1 MSTINLKN
9 TEVSIAVAARRTKLL
24 LAKNKPVMLWGKPGI
39 GKSDLVR
46 QIASELGVKVIEF
59 RTNIREPVDV
69 RGIPVPCEL
78 TGTTRWF
85 VPDELPQVER
95 DGECGILFIDEIN
108 TGTLQ
113 MMAVMF
119 GLVLDRRV
127 GEYVLPKGW
136 MIVAAGNMVA
146 DKAAAQR
153 MPTAL
158 RNRFA
163 HIYAKADLPAW
174 ASWANAN
181 GIAPELVAYLRLMQ
195 GENSGSGILH
205 IMPVGD
211 ENAFPTPR
219 SWAQCSDFVDAPK
232 EDRMA
237 MFASFVGDAYA
248 TGFDAFIDLYHSIG
262 SLDAIVKDPKGAN
275 VPTDPSLRY
284 AVCTGLARMATK
296 KTFPNIITFAKRL
309 NRESQILLVSDATQ
323 RDEDLK
329 NTAVYGEWAVANQD
343 ITLQ

>member
-1 MSTINLKN
+1 MSVITLKN
-9 TEVSIAVAARRTKLL
+9 TEVSIATAARRTRKLI
-24 LAKNKPVMLWGKPGI
+24 AKKKPVMLWGKPGI

-46 QIASELGVKVIEF
+46 QIGAMLGMKVIEF

-69 RGIPVPCEL
+69 RGIPVPCEK

-85 VPDELPQVER
+85 VPDELPQVDR

-127 GEYVLPKGW
+127 GEYVLPNGW
-136 MIVAAGNMVA
+136 VIIAAGNMVA

-158 RNRFA
+158 RNRFS
-163 HIYAKADLPAW
+163 HIYCKADLAAW
-174 ASWANAN
+174 CLWANSN
-181 GIAPELVAYLRLMQ
+181 GIAPELVAFLRLRPDF
-195 GENSGSGILH
+195 IH
-205 IMPVGD
+205 VMPVGD

-219 SWAQCSDFVDAPK
+219 SWAQCSDFVDEDK

-237 MFASFVGDAYA
+237 LFASFVGDAYA
-248 TGFDAFIDLYHSIG
+248 TELDAFIDLYHSIG
-262 SLDAIVKDPKGAN
+262 SLDAIIKDPKGAN
-275 VPTDPSLRY
+275 VPTEPSLRY

-296 KTFPNIITFAKRL
+296 KTFPNIVTFAKRL
-309 NRESQILLVSDATQ
+309 PRESQILLVTDATQ

-343 ITLQ
+343 ITIQ

>member
-1 MSTINLKN
+1 MSNVITLKN
-9 TEVSIAVAARRTKLL
+9 TEVSIAVASRRAHLL

-46 QIASELGVKVIEF
+46 QIARMLGIKVIEF

-69 RGIPVPCEL
+69 RGIPVPCEA

-85 VPDELPQVER
+85 VPDELPQVDR

-108 TGTLQ
+108 TGSLQ

-127 GEYVLPKGW
+127 GEYILPKGW

-174 ASWANAN
+174 CAWANSNA
-181 GIAPELVAYLRLMQ
+181 IAPELVAFLRLRPDF
-195 GENSGSGILH
+195 IH
-205 IMPVGD
+205 VMPVGD

-232 EDRMA
+232 EDRLA
-237 MFASFVGDAYA
+237 LFASFVGDAYA
-248 TGFDAFIDLYHSIG
+248 TELDAFIDLYHSIG
-262 SLDAIVKDPKGAN
+262 SLADIIKNPKTAN
-275 VPTDPSLRY
+275 VPTEPSLRY
-284 AVCTGLARMATK
+284 AVCTGLARMADK
-296 KTFPNIITFAKRL
+296 KSFPAIVTYAKRL
-309 NRESQILLVSDATQ
+309 PRESQVLVVTDATL
-323 RDEDLK
+323 RDDSLK
-329 NTAVYGEWAVANQD
+329 NTTVYGEWAVANQD
-343 ITLQ
+343 ITIQ

>member
-1 MSTINLKN
+1 MSVITLKN
-9 TEVSIAVAARRTKLL
+9 TEVSIATAARRTRKLI
-24 LAKNKPVMLWGKPGI
+24 AKRKPVMLWGKPGI

-46 QIASELGVKVIEF
+46 QIGAMLGMKVIEF

-69 RGIPVPCEL
+69 RGIPVPCEK

-85 VPDELPQVER
+85 VPDELPQVDR

-127 GEYVLPKGW
+127 GEYVLPNGW
-136 MIVAAGNMVA
+136 VIIAAGNMVA

-163 HIYAKADLPAW
+163 HIYCKADLASW
-174 ASWANAN
+174 AAWANAN
-181 GIAPELVAYLRLMQ
+181 GISPELVAYQRLMQ
-195 GENSGSGILH
+195 GENHGNGVLH
-205 IMPVGD
+205 VMPVGD

-219 SWAQCSDFVDAPK
+219 SWAQCSAFVDEDK

-237 MFASFVGDAYA
+237 LFASFVGDAYA
-248 TGFDAFIDLYHSIG
+248 TGFDAFIDLYRSIG
-262 SLDAIVKDPKGAN
+262 SLDAMIKDPNGAK
-275 VPTDPSLRY
+275 VPTEPSLRY
-284 AVCTGLARMATK
+284 AICTGLARMATK
-296 KTFPNIITFAKRL
+296 KNFANIITFAKRL

-343 ITLQ
+343 ITIQ